1 MFPSISRATPLD
13 QHTTSFTAQT
23 GMVLEAITSFPIK
36 VNGSSASGLIS
47 VPAGAVVEATVVAP
61 PQFLS
66 HTFFY
71 YKINGVKQSFAIA
84 TVGNYRIHVK
94 PLEAKKRWFSYFPDK
109 HTFSFRDA
117 SGNITPLNPYD
128 LSGAITQP
136 EQHVIMDPNTTSVYF
151 FNQYAV
157 EYTRSYFLGAP
168 IDYVRIPDRDSVIV
182 LTTSGEA
189 SEILLNSSTLGLP
202 PFIALRNYSEFA
214 GDLTYITRIPG
225 EDIVTFLRRA
235 RSRRVIPPASCIT
248 YDGTYLYA
256 GGNGTCWI
264 INPGTR
270 FEIIASFNYDEYTF
284 GIAWLPDLAGALMTT
299 QSQKIML
306 MDINGNFT
314 EIYQGI
320 ALGQPAN
327 FNGKIYIP
335 EGEEGWILVYNP
347 STKAF
352 EAPIRTVNF
361 SPSYTKVYDNKLYVC
376 GNDSERVK
384 VYNTSMVLLEEI
396 VFPDKVTWVSVL
408 DGTIIASHFLKDF
421 NILDENA
428 VYKVIDPAFETR
440 TGPLSHI
447 SSNIVS
453 LKTIASNPIPAFT
466 SENAYIWANGFR
478 TQSWRDAGALLLN
491 KDDIVIS
498 VAAKEAGAI
507 TVSFVL
513 GESAYTYTVTAVAQT
528 YFPRSISIP
537 IGIPPPG
544 GIYITELTLSAKT
557 QPCLVSLEYGVL
569 RVNNEIYTGQALVVA
584 GDVIKVE
591 IPTGHTDQ
599 YETSS
604 APILTIG
611 QRQFAVPITINPG
624 DINPIV
630 YTLNDIDPNKP
641 IEIVVPNM
649 SIPSLYD
656 FIIPN
661 YYDVVVKRNNTVVS
675 GNYYQQFG
683 IGDKIRISFNSSPKR
698 FDERIVYLV
707 GPRNYEFVVKNK
719 LLGVLNYMNFGT
731 LVHPY
736 TRAIDRLVEGTA
748 TIIGGTPTYKNITLT
763 PEIQYQTANVIPM
776 GMPTIYSNANV
787 TISGGDSYLVI
798 NGNVITNQTANIS
811 AATLITGNYAMGIP
825 DTTQQNTLAIA
836 RNVITYYDG
845 PVILTQHIEDG
856 DEGFIDIEI
865 GRWKIQHW
873 TVSSENLNPI
883 QPVAVTS
890 FDVPNPD
897 SSEYAMATVTSAWEI
912 SRAAD
917 RKQFASTEELEYV
930 DTVAWSTNTEEIEE
944 TQGRLFAGLTNQ
956 IEFAE
961 LLVGKVS
968 SPLIEKL
975 TDRKVFVATQDL
987 NLDGYL
993 NARASE
999 LELDRNLNDVVGA
1012 DVYNVLIEKNTLFDV
1027 ANSNV
1032 SKNTSTDRKSFTA
1045 TQDIAVGNPILTDDN
1060 ATLEFNVDTYMTDSY
1075 NLRFNTSP
1083 FINAVSA
1090 VTLEF
1095 ERAND
1100 RKDFAPQNQFLK
1112 EKDIISYNFSMEL
1125 DTNKQH
1131 VPEDGRDPEKLKNTT
1146 FVSYVPVQFDKN
1158 IDRKDFSA
1166 TVEFNRD
1173 AKTLQL
1179 VGKTGEV
1186 KVSFNR
1192 PNLIKPNKRPFK
1204 EEINQPRYS
1213 KSRIGLKEQINQP
1226 RFTGQSL
1233 KEELNKNPRSLY
1245 SSIKANLTNP
1255 RFISVNAGR
1264 GKISKIRILSGVVST
1279 NQLNTT
1285 RILNVNSSK
1294 SAFNKAQ
1301 LIKVISAKIDTN
1313 KEHLLSAK
1321 QSKSENSVDRILSV
1335 RVASF
1340 DINKIRVLN
1349 FIAPDSTIVNDNL
1362 LKAPRIFA
1370 SFSGVDTFGFGVTG
1384 MEVTSDH
1391 YSYNKTKENI
1401 STPAEYRSD
1410 YTPSQKLE
1418 KKYSFGS
1425 STSAIPT
1432 YQYALVEMESAVGT
1446 AHYISIDP
1454 SDPTKIVGTDLTSD
1468 PYIPNTNR
1476 SDFKFDTA
1484 QVPEKTILNVKTES
1498 GVYVNLG
1505 AEQYAV
1511 STMEYLRSDAES
1523 VYTED
1528 TEYKILGTDNIQ
1540 FQTAVYEKIQPFV
1553 NVGNLPSVKLDAGAS
1568 LPIPP
1573 ALEFKVLGTGTQM
1586 TVKDTYDIIQLNDL
1600 VSGYLTF
1607 DVDTDHSMTG
1617 KSAFKTETQ
1626 GADLS
1631 AKYGYVRELSKDYGE
1646 VNHQRDYTREL
1657 SQEYTAV
1664 NNQRLYV
1671 REQPDVFGDA
1681 EVRNFGLQVLGG
1693 DAAITAPKSQPIR
1706 VGREVFGQAYTG
1718 ESDQGIDWY
1727 QDISDLYGAFV
1738 TLEDAVEAAQ
1748 KYAEFNPIKIY
1759 GTDYWTYRVV
1769 LDTGLVC
1776 TLPKGRY
1783 PVAWL
1788 IRGG

>member
-1 MFPSISRATPLD
+1 
-13 QHTTSFTAQT
+13 
-23 GMVLEAITSFPIK
+23 MVLEAITSFSIK

-47 VPAGAVVEATVVAP
+47 VPAGATVEATVVAP
-61 PQFLS
+61 PQYLS

-71 YKINGVKQSFAIA
+71 YKIDGIKQSFAIA
-84 TVGNYRIHVK
+84 TVGNYTIHVK

-136 EQHVIMDPNTTSVYF
+136 EQHVVMDPNTTSVYF
-151 FNQYAV
+151 FNKYAV

-189 SEILLNSSTLGLP
+189 SEILLNSSSFGLP

-225 EDIVTFLRRA
+225 EDIVTYLRRA

-264 INPGTR
+264 INPSNR
-270 FEIIASFNYDEYTF
+270 FEIISSFNYDEYTF
-284 GIAWLPDLAGALMTT
+284 GIAWLPGASGALLTT
-299 QSQKIML
+299 QSQKIIL
-306 MDINGNFT
+306 MDTSGNFT

-335 EGEEGWILVYNP
+335 EGEQGWILVYNP
-347 STKAF
+347 VTNAF

-361 SPSYTKVYDNKLYVC
+361 SPSYTKVYNNKLYVC

-408 DGTIIASHFLKDF
+408 DDTIIASHFLKDF

-440 TGPLSHI
+440 TGPPSHI

-498 VAAKEAGAI
+498 VAAQEVGAI

-537 IGIPPPG
+537 IGKPPPG
-544 GIYITELTLSAKT
+544 GIYITELTLSSKT

-569 RVNNEIYTGQALVVA
+569 RVNNEIYTGQVLVVA

-611 QRQFAVPITINPG
+611 QRQFAIPITINPG

-630 YTLNDIDPNKP
+630 YTLNDIDPNKT

-656 FIIPN
+656 FVIPN

-683 IGDKIRISFNSSPKR
+683 IGDNIRIAFKSSPKR

-707 GPRNYEFVVKNK
+707 GPRNYEFIVKNK
-719 LLGVLNYMNFGT
+719 LLGVLNYINFGT
-731 LVHPY
+731 LVRPY

-748 TIIGGTPTYKNITLT
+748 TIVGGTATYKNITLT

-776 GMPTIYSNANV
+776 GMPTIYSTANV

-811 AATLITGNYAMGIP
+811 AATLITGNYALGIP
-825 DTTQQNTLAIA
+825 DRTQQNTLAIA

-845 PVILTQHIEDG
+845 PVVLTQHIEDG

-873 TVSSENLNPI
+873 TVSSETLNPI
-883 QPVAVTS
+883 QPDSVTS

-897 SSEYAMATVTSAWEI
+897 SSEYVMATVTSAWEV
-912 SRAAD
+912 SRTAD
-917 RKQFASTEELEYV
+917 RKQFVSKETLEYV
-930 DTVAWSTNTEEIEE
+930 DTIAWSKNDEEIEE
-944 TQGRLFAGLTNQ
+944 TQGRLVAGLTNQ
-956 IEFAE
+956 IEFNE
-961 LLVGKVS
+961 LLIGKVS
-968 SPLIEKL
+968 SLIIEKRA
-975 TDRKVFVATQDL
+975 DRKVFVATQDL
-987 NLDGYL
+987 NLDGYI
-993 NARASE
+993 NARASV
-999 LELDRNLNDVVGA
+999 LELDKNLNDIVGT
-1012 DVYNVLIEKNTLFDV
+1012 DVYDVLLEKNTLFDV
-1027 ANSNV
+1027 SNSNV
-1032 SKNTSTDRKSFTA
+1032 SKDVSTDRKVFTA
-1045 TQDIAVGNPILTDDN
+1045 TQEIAVGNPIITDDN
-1060 ATLEFNVDTYMTDSY
+1060 ATLEFNVDTYMSDSY
-1075 NLRFNTSP
+1075 NLTFDPSP
-1083 FINAVSA
+1083 FINTVGA
-1090 VTLEF
+1090 VTSKLDK
-1095 ERAND
+1095 AND
-1100 RKDFAPQNQFLK
+1100 RKDFAPDNQFVK
-1112 EKDIISYNFSMEL
+1112 ETDIISYNFSMEL

-1146 FVSYVPVQFDKN
+1146 FVSYVPVQFDKSV
-1158 IDRKDFSA
+1158 DRKDFA
-1166 TVEFNRD
+1166 PTIEFDRD

-1179 VGKTGEV
+1179 VGKDGEV
-1186 KVSFNR
+1186 KLSFNR
-1192 PNLIKPNKRPFK
+1192 PNIIKPYKRPAK

-1213 KSRIGLKEQINQP
+1213 KTRSGLKEQINQP
-1226 RFTGQSL
+1226 RIASQSL
-1233 KEELNKNPRSLY
+1233 KEELNKNARSLY
-1245 SSIKANLTNP
+1245 SSIKAGLVGS

-1264 GKISKIRILSGVVST
+1264 GKINKIRILSGAVGT
-1279 NQLNTT
+1279 NQLDVT

-1301 LIKVISAKIDTN
+1301 LVKVISAKTDTN
-1313 KEHLLSAK
+1313 KEHLLGVK
-1321 QSKSENSVDRILSV
+1321 QNKSENNLDRILSV
-1335 RVASF
+1335 MSAIS
-1340 DINKIRVLN
+1340 DINKNKIIN
-1349 FIAPDSTIVNDNL
+1349 FVAPTPDSFNDNL
-1362 LKAPRIFA
+1362 LKVPRIFA
-1370 SFSGVDTFGFGVTG
+1370 SLSGVDTFGFGVTG
-1384 MEVTSDH
+1384 IEVVTDH
-1391 YSYNKTKENI
+1391 YSYNTTKEDI
-1401 STPAEYRSD
+1401 STPGEYQVGFI
-1410 YTPSQKLE
+1410 PPEKLN
-1418 KKYSFGS
+1418 KKYSFNGKS
-1425 STSAIPT
+1425 PTLTT
-1432 YQYALVEMESAVGT
+1432 YQYAFGEMIPGVG
-1446 AHYISIDP
+1446 ADHYISIDP
-1454 SDPTKIVGTDLTSD
+1454 SDPTKIVGIELISD
-1468 PYIPNTNR
+1468 PYIPSISR
-1476 SDFKFDTA
+1476 SDFRFD
-1484 QVPEKTILNVKTES
+1484 QSMDPEKTVLNYKTET
-1498 GVYVNLG
+1498 GVYVNIG
-1505 AEQYAV
+1505 AEQYAI
-1511 STMEYLRSDAES
+1511 STMEYLRADAES
-1523 VYTED
+1523 VYTD
-1528 TEYKILGTDNIQ
+1528 STEYKVLGTDNIQ
-1540 FQTAVYEKIQPFV
+1540 FQTAIYERNQSFV
-1553 NVGNLPSVKLDAGAS
+1553 SVGDLPSVKLDAVVS

-1586 TVKDTYDIIQLNDL
+1586 VGKDTYDIIQLNDI

-1607 DVDTDHSMTG
+1607 AVDRDRSMTG
-1617 KSAFKTETQ
+1617 RSEFKTEAQ
-1626 GADLS
+1626 GTDLT
-1631 AKYGYVRELSKDYGE
+1631 AQYGYVRESSNEYGE
-1646 VNHQRDYTREL
+1646 VNNQRDYTREL
-1657 SQEYTAV
+1657 PQEYTAV

-1671 REQPDVFGDA
+1671 REQPDVLVDA
-1681 EVRNFGLQVLGG
+1681 EVRNFGLQILGG
-1693 DAAITAPKSQPIR
+1693 DAVITAPKSQPIR
-1706 VGREVFGQAYTG
+1706 VGRETFGQAYAG
-1718 ESDQGIDWY
+1718 EIDQGIDWY

-1748 KYAEFNPIKIY
+1748 KYSEFNPMKIY